1 MERETSFDR
10 ILLATD
16 GSAQSQ
22 SAVDATIELARFSSA
37 VVRVAHVWNLQ
48 VHQRQ
53 GVWDVEA
60 RSEAEALVT
69 DTVDRL
75 VGAGVM
81 ADKEI
86 YRADNDHVASAIS
99 TVARQFQADLI
110 VLGSRGLS
118 DWRSLFQHS
127 VTHQVLSAVDCP
139 VLVVRTRRAGDIAP
153 TRRILVA
160 VAGGDDI
167 APAVRAASA
176 VARARRCSV
185 LAIHVEQ
192 AIVSPIGAYFESDD
206 EAQRTIEKTVR
217 ELRAAGVEAEGLV
230 APSGPVATTL
240 ARVAEQWQADLIVT
254 GSSRMGD
261 AASLV
266 LGSVSHKLLHESD
279 VPVLIAERVKP

>member
-16 GSAQSQ
+16 GSVQSQ
-22 SAVDATIELARFSSA
+22 AAVDATIELARFSSA
-37 VVRVAHVWNLQ
+37 VVRVAHVWNLEL
-48 VHQRQ
+48 HHRH

-60 RSEAEALVT
+60 RSEAEALVS

-75 VGAGVM
+75 VAAGVM

-127 VTHQVLSAVDCP
+127 VTHQVLTAVDCP
-139 VLVVRTRRAGDIAP
+139 VLVVRTRPAGDIAP

-167 APAVRAASA
+167 PPAVRAAAA

-185 LAIHVEQ
+185 LAVHVEQ
-192 AIVSPIGAYFESDD
+192 AIVSPIGAYFESD
-206 EAQRTIEKTVR
+206 EETQRTIERTVR
-217 ELRAAGVEAEGLV
+217 ELRAAGVEAEGMV
-230 APSGPVATTL
+230 APSGPVAATL
-240 ARVAEQWQADLIVT
+240 ARVAEQWNADLIVA

-266 LGSVSHKLLHESD
+266 LGSVSHDLLHQSD
-279 VPVLIAERVKP
+279 VPVLIAERVRS